1 MARIVVLGSGFAGN
15 TAALNL
21 KKALGRKHEVVVI
34 SPRKHFSYIP
44 SWIWVGVGS
53 MKPEKTQF
61 DLTPVYEK
69 FDIEFKNG
77 AAEEIHPDDVDRYVV
92 VKYNDGK
99 TEQVKYDYLINAT
112 GPKLNFAATPGLG
125 PDEGYSDSVCSLPHA
140 VKTRDNFLKA
150 VEKMKKGKRQKFVVG
165 TGHGTATCQGAAFEY
180 IHNLEFE
187 IAKRGLRNMADIT
200 WISNE
205 PTLGDFG
212 VGGVVVRRNG
222 NFISGKL
229 FAESTFREKG
239 IKWVDRAHVRNVKEG
254 YLDYVNIEGKE
265 GSLDFDF
272 AMLIP
277 PFAGISISYIDKDG
291 SDIKSQMCV
300 PSGFMKVD
308 ADYTSGAK
316 PFEEW
321 KNSDWPKKYNN
332 SLYKNIFAAGIAF
345 APPHPIS
352 KAFKAPDGTLIAPSP
367 PRTGM
372 ASGIIGHTV
381 ALSIIDM
388 IKNGAAEPTYSA
400 SMAEFGA
407 ICITSMGKSMTGGSA
422 ALLTMYPVIPNYDKY
437 KFGRNLNYT
446 FGDIGLAGHWVKY
459 MLHYLFIW
467 KMKGKFLWQ
476 YIPD

>member
-229 FAESTFREKG
+229 FAFC
-239 IKWVDRAHVRNVKEG
+239 
-254 YLDYVNIEGKE
+254 
-265 GSLDFDF
+265 
-272 AMLIP
+272 
-277 PFAGISISYIDKDG
+277 PFSSFLPL
-291 SDIKSQMCV
+291 S
-300 PSGFMKVD
+300 
-308 ADYTSGAK
+308 
-316 PFEEW
+316 
-321 KNSDWPKKYNN
+321 KN
-332 SLYKNIFAAGIAF
+332 
-345 APPHPIS
+345 
-352 KAFKAPDGTLIAPSP
+352 
-367 PRTGM
+367 
-372 ASGIIGHTV
+372 
-381 ALSIIDM
+381 
-388 IKNGAAEPTYSA
+388 
-400 SMAEFGA
+400 
-407 ICITSMGKSMTGGSA
+407 
-422 ALLTMYPVIPNYDKY
+422 YP
-437 KFGRNLNYT
+437 
-446 FGDIGLAGHWVKY
+446 
-459 MLHYLFIW
+459 LF
-467 KMKGKFLWQ
+467 
-476 YIPD
+476 